1 MEPRVNVITLGVSDL
16 ERARRFYQDALGFPM
31 STAGN
36 EHIAFFRLGPI
47 VLALFGR
54 DALADDAGLAKTPPP
69 APGAFPGF
77 TLAHNVRERDD
88 VDRVLATVERAGAA
102 ILVAAHDAFWGGR
115 SGYFADPDGNAW
127 EVAWNPHF
135 PLDAAGQ
142 VALTS

>member
-1 MEPRVNVITLGVSDL
+1 MDPRLNVVTLGVADL
-16 ERARRFYQDALGFPM
+16 DRARRFYRDALGFPM
-31 STAGN
+31 SAASN

-54 DALADDAGLAKTPPP
+54 DALADDAKLAPTPPT
-69 APGAFPGF
+69 APGTFAGF

-88 VDRVLATVERAGAA
+88 VDRVLAEVARAGAT
-102 ILVAAHDAFWGGR
+102 ILVPAHDAFWGGR

-135 PLDAAGQ
+135 PLDDNGQ